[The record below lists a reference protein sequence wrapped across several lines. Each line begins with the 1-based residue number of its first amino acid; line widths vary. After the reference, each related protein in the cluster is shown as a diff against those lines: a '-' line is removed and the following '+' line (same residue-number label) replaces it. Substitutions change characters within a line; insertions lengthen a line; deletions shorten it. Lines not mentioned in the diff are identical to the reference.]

1 METSGGKQTRTYI
14 AKVKN
19 GIKKETAVLFSN
31 EEGNEPSGK

>member
-31 EEGNEPSGK
+31 EEGNETSGK